1 MFWIARK
8 LRNPK
13 MGLNTQLS
21 SLVQKLT
28 TSKSGG
34 VATCGN
40 TALVSAH
47 EVGPWLGAAQVKLLS
62 L

>member
-1 MFWIARK
+1 
-8 LRNPK
+8 